1 MSVAWK
7 VLLQVAQN
15 SSAGNS
21 STNKSLK
28 TDDATFETSTLSW
41 SNFQVR
47 LLMLGVM
54 ALFFAACAAAW
65 WFSFQHPD
73 AFRLSLQ
80 DTMTYN
86 ALGLLSW
93 IALVNAARTVWGN
106 YTLWIMA
113 CRFLAVVLAIA
124 VLEISLFSDPGSMNP
139 LAFSEITNVLT
150 VFVSLL
156 LLS

>member
-73 AFRLSLQ
+73 AFRLFSPGHHDIQCIRIAELDSTGQCCPNCMGQLYSL
-80 DTMTYN
+80 DH
-86 ALGLLSW
+86 GLPIFGSGSGHCCSGDL
-93 IALVNAARTVWGN
+93 IILRP
-106 YTLWIMA
+106 
-113 CRFLAVVLAIA
+113 RFNESTCFL
-124 VLEISLFSDPGSMNP
+124 
-139 LAFSEITNVLT
+139 
-150 VFVSLL
+150 
-156 LLS
+156 